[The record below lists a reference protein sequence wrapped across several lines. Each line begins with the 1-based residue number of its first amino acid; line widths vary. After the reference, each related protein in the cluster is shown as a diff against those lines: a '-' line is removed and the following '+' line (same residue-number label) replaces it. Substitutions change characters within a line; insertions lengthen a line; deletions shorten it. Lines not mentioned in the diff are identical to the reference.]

1 MMSDFAKMSGWQ
13 TPDVQPHEVIRAA
26 GYAVM
31 LASAAAAILPA
42 TNFENGPMIVG
53 GLMFIVGLFEVLAN
67 LLRTTGKRAGAA
79 AGAAS
84 VAAGVLI
91 FAQPASS
98 FVTTVYVFMG
108 WLLVRGLLLGISAI
122 ENVGPIRRAVTM
134 AAALDFILAAV
145 VWTGLTASTLVI
157 ALFGPTKPIIA
168 DFAWLIAI
176 SFVGSGL
183 LLVKLANDQSE
194 I

>member
-1 MMSDFAKMSGWQ
+1 MSDFAKMSGWQ
-13 TPDVQPHEVIRAA
+13 MPDAQPHEVIRAA
-26 GYAVM
+26 GYAVI

-42 TNFENGPMIVG
+42 TNFENGPLIVG
-53 GLMFIVGLFEVLAN
+53 GLMFIVGLIEVLAN
-67 LLRTTGKRAGAA
+67 LLRATGKRAGAA

-91 FAQPASS
+91 FAQPVSS
-98 FVTTVYVFMG
+98 FVTTVYVFIG

-122 ENVGPIRRAVTM
+122 ENVGPIRRATSI
-134 AAALDFILAAV
+134 AAAMDLILAAV

-168 DFAWLIAI
+168 HFAWVVAI
-176 SFVGSGL
+176 SFVGSGF
-183 LLVKLANDQSE
+183 LLVRLASE
-194 I
+194 QGSN

>member
-1 MMSDFAKMSGWQ
+1 MSDFAKMSGWQ
-13 TPDVQPHEVIRAA
+13 MPDAQPHEVIRAA
-26 GYAVM
+26 GYAVI

-42 TNFENGPMIVG
+42 TNFENGPLIVG
-53 GLMFIVGLFEVLAN
+53 GLMFIVGLIEVLAN
-67 LLRTTGKRAGAA
+67 LLRATGKRAGAA
-79 AGAAS
+79 AGGAS

-91 FAQPASS
+91 FAQPVSG
-98 FVTTVYVFMG
+98 FVTTVYVFIG

-122 ENVGPIRRAVTM
+122 ENVGPIRRATSI
-134 AAALDFILAAV
+134 AAAMDLILAAV

-168 DFAWLIAI
+168 HFAWVVAI

-183 LLVKLANDQSE
+183 LLVKLASE
-194 I
+194 QGSN